1 MRSSI
6 SNSDPARPWP
16 KSHNAVL
23 AILLA
28 FTWMAAAALLN
39 GLDPYPKPRVAS
51 LGGSAALGSDTR
63 LLVVGTSHVLDGVR
77 PSLLGPHAMNL
88 ALSGGDYRAILL
100 VLRHRLAD
108 MPNLETVVLEAD
120 NLCLLQSG
128 VDRKDFS
135 EFYAWGLSRN
145 DLPLSWRAKRWQAV
159 VEQPLIAPF
168 IYSRR
173 LTPGSWSRVPQLELT
188 IEPGFQSTEQRVSAG
203 NSGPAIMRL
212 HERMIADAE
221 IAPNLDALKELLHL
235 LKARKIQ
242 VVLLTL
248 PHHRGYRS
256 SASDRWQKTFDDIL
270 AVARSVLGD
279 DMVWWNLESHPGF
292 TDEDF
297 MDGHHLNVVGA
308 SKMSEWLRESLANLD
323 KN

>member
-6 SNSDPARPWP
+6 SNSDPSRPWP
-16 KSHNAVL
+16 KSRMVVL
-23 AILLA
+23 AMLLA
-28 FTWMAAAALLN
+28 LVWVATAALLN
-39 GLDPYPKPRVAS
+39 ALDPYPPPRPAAT
-51 LGGSAALGSDTR
+51 GASAALGPDTR
-63 LLVVGTSHVLDGVR
+63 VLVVGISHVLDGIR

-120 NLCLLQSG
+120 NLCLLQAG

-145 DLPLSWRAKRWQAV
+145 DLPLSWRAKRWQAI

-173 LTPGSWSRVPQLELT
+173 LTPGSWPSAPKLDLVV
-188 IEPGFQSTEQRVSAG
+188 EPGFQSTMQRVASY
-203 NSGPAIMRL
+203 NSGSALIRL
-212 HERMIADAE
+212 HERMISDQATDQ
-221 IAPNLDALKELLHL
+221 NLTALEELLRL
-235 LKARKIQ
+235 LKNRGVR

-248 PHHRGYRS
+248 PHHQGYRS
-256 SASDRWQKTFDDIL
+256 NASDRWQKTFSDLL

-279 DMVWWNLESHPGF
+279 EMVWWDLESLPEF
-292 TDEDF
+292 TDADF

-308 SKMSEWLRESLANLD
+308 AKMSEWLRESLAKLA

>member
-6 SNSDPARPWP
+6 SNSDPSRPWP
-16 KSHNAVL
+16 KSHNALL

-28 FTWMAAAALLN
+28 LTWVAAASLLN
-39 GLDPYPKPRVAS
+39 WIDPYPKPRLAS
-51 LGGSAALGSDTR
+51 RGGSAALGPDTR

-77 PSLLGPHAMNL
+77 PSLLGPGAMNL
-88 ALSGGDYRAILL
+88 ALGGGDYRALLL

-120 NLCLLQSG
+120 NLCLLQAG

-135 EFYAWGLSRN
+135 EFYVWGLSRN
-145 DLPLSWRAKRWQAV
+145 DLPLSWGAKRWQAV
-159 VEQPLIAPF
+159 VEQPWVAPF
-168 IYSRR
+168 IFSRR
-173 LTPGSWSRVPQLELT
+173 LAPGAWSRAPKVELI
-188 IEPGFQSTEQRVSAG
+188 IEPGFQSTPQRVSTG
-203 NSGPAIMRL
+203 NNGMAIMRL
-212 HERMIADAE
+212 HERMMADAE
-221 IAPNLDALKELLHL
+221 IDANLAALKEMLRL

-256 SASDRWQKTFDDIL
+256 SASDRWRKTFSDLL
-270 AVARSVLGD
+270 AAAQSILGD
-279 DMVWWNLESHPGF
+279 EMVWWDWESHPEF
-292 TDEDF
+292 TDDDF

-308 SKMSEWLRESLANLD
+308 AKMSEWLRESLANLD